1 MRFFRAPILG
11 IFAMMLFVIS
21 CKKSDIA
28 LPKSEAN
35 IDSIAS
41 KYYEGYLKMFP
52 LEATMQGDN
61 RYNDQLPNAISQ
73 DFISKE
79 IGFYTETQ
87 KKLQTLD
94 YESLSDKDKTVY
106 DVLDFTLKDKI
117 EKYAYHPE
125 LMPFNQFEG
134 LPLDFPLL
142 GSGDGNQ
149 PFETAIVTG
158 KQHNYRDWETDRKS
172 TRLNSSHR
180 SLSRMPSSA

>member
-1 MRFFRAPILG
+1 MRLFRAPILG

-87 KKLQTLD
+87 KKLQNLD

-106 DVLDFTLKDKI
+106 DVLSGGAENIVLGGRSMVSR
-117 EKYAYHPE
+117 AYISR
-125 LMPFNQFEG
+125 FNFAAIA
-134 LPLDFPLL
+134 LRS
-142 GSGDGNQ
+142 SG
-149 PFETAIVTG
+149 
-158 KQHNYRDWETDRKS
+158 
-172 TRLNSSHR
+172 
-180 SLSRMPSSA
+180 

>member
-94 YESLSDKDKTVY
+94 YESLSD
-106 DVLDFTLKDKI
+106 I
-117 EKYAYHPE
+117 E
-125 LMPFNQFEG
+125 
-134 LPLDFPLL
+134 
-142 GSGDGNQ
+142 S
-149 PFETAIVTG
+149 
-158 KQHNYRDWETDRKS
+158 KQEDNCLTPY
-172 TRLNSSHR
+172 LNFYGCLNIR
-180 SLSRMPSSA
+180 ALT